1 MSDSRQAIADSQP
14 AWRAA
19 CAAWIITWLVIAG
32 IILGGNKRTVW
43 PAYRNAGAHWESG
56 EPLYQLGPG
65 EVAGHGF
72 LYFPQAA
79 ILFVPFAHIPEP
91 ASGILW
97 RGLSLAMLALGV
109 WRISTLFQAN
119 ARKAFLLATAVTIP
133 TCLAG
138 LRTGQATLAMTG
150 MILIAIEA
158 FARSKNN
165 RAAVWLALSIA
176 LKPLGV
182 VPALLASV
190 VSPRLGWR
198 WGVAMAVVAIS
209 PFFFQQTSYVLL
221 QHQQFLEM
229 IRAAEKLGSAE
240 WFAHLFG
247 MLRAFGVMTPPSYQF
262 LARLAAAPMTLLLC
276 VAISRRVSRERA
288 AIWIYTLG
296 AVYLMLFNP
305 RTENS
310 TYLMLGPAIGYFLA
324 DEWLVRR
331 RNGRAA
337 FLVAM
342 TVAITGCYE
351 IAAPFTPAG
360 AVAIWLAPLACVVFS
375 GYLATRYREDWS
387 QAAPSLEAAAAQSHV
402 THAPHKGRMS
412 RGTARPERAINNEA
426 KRSD

>member
-1 MSDSRQAIADSQP
+1 MSDRCQVIDDSREH
-14 AWRAA
+14 WRAA

-32 IILGGNKRTVW
+32 IILAGNKRTVW

-56 EPLYQLGPG
+56 EALYQLGPG
-65 EVAGHGF
+65 QVAGHGF

-79 ILFVPFAHIPEP
+79 ILFVPFSHIPEP

-97 RGLSLAMLALGV
+97 RGLSLALLALGV
-109 WRISTLFQAN
+109 WRIATLLQAN
-119 ARKAFLLATAVTIP
+119 AEKAFLLATAVAIP

-158 FARSKNN
+158 FARSKNG
-165 RAAVWLALSIA
+165 RAAAWLALSIA
-176 LKPLGV
+176 IKPLGV
-182 VPALLASV
+182 VLALLASV

-247 MLRAFGVMTPPSYQF
+247 MLRALGVITPPSYQ
-262 LARLAAAPMTLLLC
+262 LLVRLAAAPLTLLLC
-276 VAISRRVSRERA
+276 VAISRRVARERA

-296 AVYLMLFNP
+296 AVYVMLFNP

-324 DEWLVRR
+324 EEWLVRR
-331 RNGRAA
+331 RNGRIA
-337 FLVAM
+337 FLVA
-342 TVAITGCYE
+342 ITTALTGSYV

-360 AVAIWLAPLACVVFS
+360 AVAIWLAPLACIIFG
-375 GYLATRYREDWS
+375 GYLAARYREDWTE
-387 QAAPSLEAAAAQSHV
+387 AGPCRMAAAAAQSHV
-402 THAPHKGRMS
+402 THAPHKARKN
-412 RGTARPERAINNEA
+412 RTAESAQN
-426 KRSD
+426 SQ

>member
-1 MSDSRQAIADSQP
+1 MSDSRQAIAESQP

-19 CAAWIITWLVIAG
+19 CAAWIITWLVISA

-56 EPLYQLGPG
+56 EELYQLGPD

-97 RGLSLAMLALGV
+97 RGLSLAILALGV

-119 ARKAFLLATAVTIP
+119 ARKAFLLATAVAVP

-138 LRTGQATLAMTG
+138 LRTGQATIAMTG
-150 MILIAIEA
+150 MILIATEA
-158 FARSKNN
+158 FARSQNG

-198 WGVAMAVVAIS
+198 WGVAMAAVAVS

-221 QHQQFLEM
+221 QHQQFLDM

-247 MLRAFGVMTPPSYQF
+247 MLRVFGIITPPGYQF
-262 LARLAAAPMTLLLC
+262 LARLAAAPLTLLLC
-276 VAISRRVSRERA
+276 VAICRRVERERG

-296 AVYLMLFNP
+296 TVYVMLFNP

-331 RNGRAA
+331 RKGRVG
-337 FLVAM
+337 FLVAI
-342 TVAITGCYE
+342 TIAVTGCYE

-360 AVAIWLAPLACVVFS
+360 AVAIWLAPLACIVFA
-375 GYLATRYREDWS
+375 GYLATRYREDWTEAG
-387 QAAPSLEAAAAQSHV
+387 QRLEAATAQPHV
-402 THAPHKGRMS
+402 SHAPHSRMS
-412 RGTARPERAINNEA
+412 RTAESAQNATRNN
-426 KRSD
+426 K